1 MGSTV
6 LFGTIYRSHYIILA
20 NFYFYLQ
27 YFQQKNFNFIKISE
41 FQTDLNGCGQYLW
54 LSDHMY
60 PILVFVVVVGSVFR
74 FDLRIDCGL
83 KRGKKRDREE

>member
-1 MGSTV
+1 
-6 LFGTIYRSHYIILA
+6 
-20 NFYFYLQ
+20 
-27 YFQQKNFNFIKISE
+27 
-41 FQTDLNGCGQYLW
+41 
-54 LSDHMY
+54 MY